1 MKKSELKEMIRQS
14 MLGEEMDVP
23 MNRSNFY
30 ARTMVKA
37 NLRDLGVDLKD
48 PMSTNNVIYSDGV
61 DDVAAMLRDD
71 RGMEA
76 EQHAKAVA
84 DQIYN
89 QISLE
94 EAEGE
99 EEEAEEVEA
108 EEEEISVE
116 DELEDEVEA
125 APEVSGDTA
134 EVQDHLEAAL
144 EVAVA
149 MGDEKLATQIK
160 NTQIYLTRSQ
170 TVSEEEEGGG
180 NIIVN
185 ISNIRLQ
192 QLISALKQSTE
203 LAEDLMD
210 DERYDFEGLSMQLDT
225 FIGDLSNLSES
236 LASKIQRAHASEKEE
251 EEKKEV
257 SEEDLY
263 ENKRM
268 LKIAGIIK

>member
-99 EEEAEEVEA
+99 EEEAEDIDVEDIEVDVDEEAPA
-108 EEEEISVE
+108 EEEDI
-116 DELEDEVEA
+116 EVE
-125 APEVSGDTA
+125 SNA
-134 EVQDHLEAAL
+134 EVGITGDAKKVQDNLEAAL
-144 EVAVA
+144 LSAKELGDQKLVDQIGNSITFFTRTHVVGKEEVAE
-149 MGDEKLATQIK
+149 GDIDVNVDDNAADA
-160 NTQIYLTRSQ
+160 
-170 TVSEEEEGGG
+170 EEAYEIEE
-180 NIIVN
+180 
-185 ISNIRLQ
+185 
-192 QLISALKQSTE
+192 AY
-203 LAEDLMD
+203 
-210 DERYDFEGLSMQLDT
+210 ER
-225 FIGDLSNLSES
+225 
-236 LASKIQRAHASEKEE
+236 R
-251 EEKKEV
+251 
-257 SEEDLY
+257 
-263 ENKRM
+263 RM
-268 LKIAGIIK
+268 LKIAGLK